1 MSGWELGLTIPLQR
15 FTHSGPLPPG
25 RRPGTLFCWDLHR
38 ITLGGADCL
47 LAVNCANR
55 YTLVV
60 YAMTSAQWK
69 DLPGVM
75 EQAVGQSW
83 GDLGIPPEQT
93 ALYWRRAVA
102 AVLTRTHG
110 RREVAFLNRAWV
122 DAVALA
128 HTIDPTDQ
136 RQPLLEQAVNHI
148 PCRSAGWEGLGEAAR
163 RLEQDLEKLAAER
176 P

>member
-1 MSGWELGLTIPLQR
+1 MKP
-15 FTHSGPLPPG
+15 
-25 RRPGTLFCWDLHR
+25 
-38 ITLGGADCL
+38 
-47 LAVNCANR
+47 
-55 YTLVV
+55 
-60 YAMTSAQWK
+60 
-69 DLPGVM
+69 
-75 EQAVGQSW
+75 
-83 GDLGIPPEQT
+83 
-93 ALYWRRAVA
+93 VA
-102 AVLTRTHG
+102 FAHAAP
-110 RREVAFLNRAWV
+110 REVPAALQLLSEV